1 MVGCWTVE
9 RVKYTIMKLCNS
21 ILWRVLLASLLA
33 AWKLGVNNYLC
44 LNAIERIISWPS
56 NKSFRTRHTQI
67 PFFSFEIHGSPK
79 MFVLTILFNLVREE
93 VGYRNDWTP
102 IFIATGCL
110 RETGASS
117 WTPTPTGP
125 SSSSTT
131 SNLSQHTYSGTGTV
145 YRCKFGYRY
154 NAGTGTVYRCRCR
167 VQVQ

>member
-1 MVGCWTVE
+1 MDKFRNGRLLDGRKSKVRYYEAFLG
-9 RVKYTIMKLCNS
+9 

-93 VGYRNDWTP
+93 VVYRND
-102 IFIATGCL
+102 
-110 RETGASS
+110 
-117 WTPTPTGP
+117 
-125 SSSSTT
+125 
-131 SNLSQHTYSGTGTV
+131 
-145 YRCKFGYRY
+145 
-154 NAGTGTVYRCRCR
+154 
-167 VQVQ
+167 